1 MKQQKMFL
9 PSEQFQSI
17 IKSTPLISIDLIVR
31 NKADE
36 ILLGL
41 RTNRPAQGNWFVPG
55 GRVLKDEPLDIAFER
70 LIKTELNLQVQNATF
85 RGIYQHFYN
94 DNVFNESFSTH
105 YIVMAYE
112 IYIDG
117 DLSSLPVI
125 QHDDYQWFS
134 EKSLLD
140 NENVHKHTK
149 WYFQTNK
156 QADSFVQNL

>member
-1 MKQQKMFL
+1 MFL
-9 PSEQFQSI
+9 SSEQFQSI
-17 IKSTPLISIDLIVR
+17 IESTPLISIDLIVR
-31 NKADE
+31 NKDNE
-36 ILLGL
+36 VLLGL

-70 LIKTELNLQVQNATF
+70 LIKTELNSQVQNATF
-85 RGIYQHFYN
+85 KGIYQHFYN

-112 IYIDG
+112 VLIDS

-125 QHDDYQWFS
+125 QHDVYKWFS

-140 NENVHKHTK
+140 SENVHKHTK
-149 WYFQTNK
+149 WYFQTHK